1 MSSSAQPG
9 FTAPLASSQPFTV
22 VMKRAWFRRRS
33 RLRSQRSPL
42 MPLPLGRGGFT
53 IIELLVYLSI
63 VAVAMT
69 IFSVFTVDVIKNA
82 SRSRT
87 VIAVEQNAQ
96 FIMNRLATDI
106 QNAQSINS
114 VTSSSISLT
123 NSLGVAVIYS
133 WDSVNKKVTYQAA
146 DVSTIQVRVTSLSFQ
161 QVSTAPPTISIGLT
175 VAQGNVLASAAGQ
188 YSTSLAT
195 TVVSRR
201 GIY

>member
-1 MSSSAQPG
+1 
-9 FTAPLASSQPFTV
+9 
-22 VMKRAWFRRRS
+22 
-33 RLRSQRSPL
+33 